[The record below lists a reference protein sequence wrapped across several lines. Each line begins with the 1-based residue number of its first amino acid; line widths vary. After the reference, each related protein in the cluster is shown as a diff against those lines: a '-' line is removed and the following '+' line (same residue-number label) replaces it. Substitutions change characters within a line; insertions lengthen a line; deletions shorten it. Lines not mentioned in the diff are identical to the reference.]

1 VRVLA
6 AAVLLAGI
14 NLAALY
20 LYLRRAAREHQ
31 ARWDAVLANADACPD
46 FIEAPEW
53 VIDGPD
59 LRGLPTLDACEL
71 AALVFPAQ
79 IERGAL

>member
-1 VRVLA
+1 MTALLYTFAGLGIFWTALLVGFGAVWWLA
-6 AAVLLAGI
+6 SRAVE
-14 NLAALY
+14 
-20 LYLRRAAREHQ
+20 RDDAARE
-31 ARWDAVLANADACPD
+31 RLSDD
-46 FIEAPEW
+46 